1 MLLMNCYIRNKFSY
15 IRNKFSYIRN
25 KFCLNQ
31 TIVEPAE
38 EMVVNVLSRY
48 RTIIRGKEN
57 TDAFVD
63 LGEVMYS
70 STEEIGK

>member
-1 MLLMNCYIRNKFSY
+1 MLDKVRPAENKGMY
-15 IRNKFSYIRN
+15 
-25 KFCLNQ
+25 LNE

-38 EMVVNVLSRY
+38 EMVVSVLSRC

-70 STEEIGK
+70 STEGTGK